1 MFVFKTDKK
10 SFLVCSAFYSL
21 VDVQRLNRAEHN
33 SPLGITVELTL
44 VEWAQVS
51 CHEGMCTGK
60 LALSFL
66 LAALLTGELNLPLA

>member
-1 MFVFKTDKK
+1 MQMAV
-10 SFLVCSAFYSL
+10 VCSAAFSL
-21 VDVQRLNRAEHN
+21 VDVQRLNRVEPN
-33 SPLGITVELTL
+33 PDLGTIVELTL

-51 CHEGMCTGK
+51 CHESMSTGK